1 MTTPRRTL
9 LASLA
14 AAPVAAHAQW
24 RPERPIR
31 LIIAFPPG
39 GSTDI
44 LGRLIA
50 PIMAERLGQNIVPE
64 NRTGAAGAVASGFVA
79 QSPPDGTTLL
89 LDSGGH
95 ATNPFLMRSL
105 GFDYLTAFAP
115 VTLLA
120 TLPLVLVVRAE
131 SGIGSLVPL
140 LEAARRGAANYGS
153 VGVASRTHLAGAAL
167 MRRAGIAGEHI
178 PFRGGAE
185 QITAQIRGDT
195 LFGFSSIALTAGHI
209 REGRLTALA
218 VSSPGPVAQLAGVA
232 PVAAQGFP
240 GFSMMDWLGLHLP
253 AATPPAIV
261 AAMAD
266 AARAAMAEPAIQPR
280 LADLGLLPSAHGP
293 AAFAAFLSEEREA
306 MRTLIAAEGIRLD

>member
-1 MTTPRRTL
+1 MHRRTL
-9 LASLA
+9 A
-14 AAPVAAHAQW
+14 AALLATPAAHAQW
-24 RPERPIR
+24 RPERPMR
-31 LIIAFPPG
+31 LVIAFPPG

-50 PIMAERLGQNIVPE
+50 PLLAERLSQAVVPE

-79 QSPPDGTTLL
+79 QSAPDGHTLL

-120 TLPLVLVVRAE
+120 TLPLVLVVRPE
-131 SGIGSLVPL
+131 SGIASLGAL
-140 LEAARRGAANYGS
+140 LEAARRGPANYGS

-167 MRRAGIAGEHI
+167 LRRAGLAGEHI

-209 REGRLTALA
+209 REGRLRALA
-218 VSSPGPVAQLAGVA
+218 VSSPEPVEQLAGVA
-232 PVAAQGFP
+232 PVAALGFA

-253 AATPPAIV
+253 AATPAPVV
-261 AAMAD
+261 AAIAD

-280 LADLGLLPSAHGP
+280 LADLGLQPAARGP
-293 AAFAAFLSEEREA
+293 AAFAAFLAEEREA